1 MIHILTE
8 EIKTVAGEKIEFED
22 RDEPT
27 LVASFGIFGL
37 TKTRATEQ
45 KKKFFN
51 GTPLHKLQFPIETCR
66 AKNYSQRK
74 TGVCSQSKIQAAE
87 QK

>member
-8 EIKTVAGEKIEFED
+8 EIKTVAGENIEFED
-22 RDEPT
+22 RDEST

-45 KKKFFN
+45 KKKFLN
-51 GTPLHKLQFPIETCR
+51 GTPLHKLQFPIETWR
-66 AKNYSQRK
+66 EEK
-74 TGVCSQSKIQAAE
+74 TVVSEKLE
-87 QK
+87 FED